1 MGVCCLLLH
10 VLAAQKAIGISE
22 LPGHPDLIEKSNFDD
37 FAKTMRNQTRATF
50 FFLAAGAAAM
60 VTAFENEI
68 GRAGAGAGFD
78 GDGRSRAFLPNFDA
92 ATSFC
97 GEKFTSSPSSV

>member
-37 FAKTMRNQTRATF
+37 FAKTM
-50 FFLAAGAAAM
+50 
-60 VTAFENEI
+60 
-68 GRAGAGAGFD
+68 
-78 GDGRSRAFLPNFDA
+78 
-92 ATSFC
+92 
-97 GEKFTSSPSSV
+97 